1 MNNFPA
7 MCIDNFY
14 DNPDEIR
21 NFALSLQFEKHNGNY
36 PGIRSEEIYTL
47 DRNLYNKF
55 CEKLL
60 SIFYNF
66 NNEYIEWNISTKFQK
81 IYPYS
86 KDKNSLLN
94 SGWYHKDSDR
104 SIAAGVIYLNPDS
117 NLDSGTIIG
126 RLKNSE
132 PMFPEYHWR
141 DSFYR
146 SKLPEI
152 EFNTDKDIFPKC
164 ENAPDLNIYQHEL
177 LIHNSKIEKTLEFKN
192 VYNRLIIY
200 DGENVHRES
209 NFFANEYEPRL
220 TQVFFIN
227 AIPNNKKPIERM
239 RGIQI

>member
-1 MNNFPA
+1 MNNFPTI
-7 MCIDNFY
+7 CIDNFY

-21 NFALSLQFEKHNGNY
+21 NFALTLEFKKNNGNF
-36 PGIRSEEIYTL
+36 PGVRSEEICKL
-47 DRNLYNKF
+47 NRNLYNKF

-66 NNEYIEWNISTKFQK
+66 TNEYVEWNIDTRFQK

-94 SGWYHKDSDR
+94 SGWYHMDSD
-104 SIAAGVIYLNPDS
+104 STIAAGVIYLNPES
-117 NLDSGTIIG
+117 NLDSGTTIG
-126 RLKNSE
+126 RLKNIE
-132 PMFPEYHWR
+132 TAFQDYFWR

-164 ENAPDLNIYQHEL
+164 ENAPDLNIYQHEM
-177 LIHNSKIEKTLEFKN
+177 LIHNSKFEKTLEFKN
-192 VYNRLIIY
+192 VYNRLVMY
-200 DGENVHRES
+200 DGEYFHRES

-227 AIPNNKKPIERM
+227 AIPKNKKPIERM
-239 RGIQI
+239 KDVQI